1 VVRTVDYSTYET
13 EVDDDFDAEVVSNV
27 HDLYWEEGFTWPRVD
42 SEINDE
48 EVIDYELVSD

>member
-1 VVRTVDYSTYET
+1 MVRTVDYSTYET